1 MMRLEYVNSK
11 EESLDL
17 TSFPYSLQD
26 EPLYNFAWTSDL
38 TASGTKKSIVNRFLR
53 TSKELQMDLVIH
65 ADTEEQFKTYLDHFF
80 RITEYDVINKT
91 PGRLILK
98 DSGEYISCYVI
109 SSENSMW
116 QNGIRTNVKKIT
128 FLFPY
133 PFWITEEKKSFYKT
147 ERESAAETF
156 LDYNYPYPYDYLPE
170 TGGIIRWAVDHFTSS
185 EFLMTIYGAVDNPQV
200 TVNDYAYQIMT
211 SLESNEYMQ
220 IDSRNNTVL
229 KYLANGVVQN
239 VFDLRNKERSIFEPI
254 PSGNLMVTWSGNFG
268 FDITL
273 FLERSEPVW
282 L

>member
-1 MMRLEYVNSK
+1 
-11 EESLDL
+11 
-17 TSFPYSLQD
+17 
-26 EPLYNFAWTSDL
+26 
-38 TASGTKKSIVNRFLR
+38 
-53 TSKELQMDLVIH
+53 
-65 ADTEEQFKTYLDHFF
+65 
-80 RITEYDVINKT
+80 
-91 PGRLILK
+91 
-98 DSGEYISCYVI
+98 
-109 SSENSMW
+109 
-116 QNGIRTNVKKIT
+116 
-128 FLFPY
+128 
-133 PFWITEEKKSFYKT
+133 
-147 ERESAAETF
+147 
-156 LDYNYPYPYDYLPE
+156 
-170 TGGIIRWAVDHFTSS
+170 
-185 EFLMTIYGAVDNPQV
+185 MTIYGAVDNPQV